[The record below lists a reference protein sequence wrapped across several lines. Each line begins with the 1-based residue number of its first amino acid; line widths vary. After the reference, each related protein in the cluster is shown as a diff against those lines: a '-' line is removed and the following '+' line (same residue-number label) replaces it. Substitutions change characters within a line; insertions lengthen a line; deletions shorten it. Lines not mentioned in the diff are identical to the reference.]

1 VAAEQPETI
10 DAVLRAL
17 AQAMHRL
24 QTDTAFSAQVIG
36 KYSQSDD
43 AELLSA
49 TVDYIRPQL
58 QADLYPDP
66 AAVQGVLDLEENPT
80 ARTTRP
86 DDVVDYR
93 FAERLRASGFLDT
106 LGGQPPFLLSPPGP
120 RANLP

>member
-1 VAAEQPETI
+1 MGSTRRVVAEQPELI
-10 DAVLRAL
+10 DGALRAL
-17 AQAMHRL
+17 AQAIHRL
-24 QTDTAFSAQVIG
+24 QTDSASSAQVIG

-49 TVDYIRPQL
+49 TVDYVRPQL

-66 AAVQGVLDLEENPT
+66 AAVQGVLDLDEQRP

-106 LGGQPPFLLSPPGP
+106 LSTE
-120 RANLP
+120 